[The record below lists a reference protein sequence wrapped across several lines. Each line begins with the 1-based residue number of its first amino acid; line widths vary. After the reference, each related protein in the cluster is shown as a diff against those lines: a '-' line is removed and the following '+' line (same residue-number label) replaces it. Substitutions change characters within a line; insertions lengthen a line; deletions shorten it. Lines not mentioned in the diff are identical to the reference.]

1 MTVTEALWFLV
12 SMGTAW
18 WSNEIIKKTSE

>member
-18 WSNEIIKKTSE
+18 WSNEIIKKT